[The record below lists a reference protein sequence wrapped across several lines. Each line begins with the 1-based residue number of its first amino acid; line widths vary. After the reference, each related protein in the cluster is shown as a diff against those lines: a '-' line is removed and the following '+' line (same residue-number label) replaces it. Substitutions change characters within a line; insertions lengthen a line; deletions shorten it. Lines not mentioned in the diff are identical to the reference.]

1 MPRRLR
7 RVLHRAVDLIAH
19 PWHARREARRCPL
32 HPADRRQPLRAVWQA
47 RAPGCLCQL
56 APNAGDV
63 RADERRGADS
73 PHAAGACYHSLLR
86 NFSPTT
92 LSQLLSFGVLGVCSL
107 APMRRTGTAIGGKS
121 SCGALRVSGFF
132 SLLFS
137 RPTWAWFQRR
147 FTFWGGVGGRKRRP
161 QTPTIAEVWRG
172 RRPLHTSAT

>member
-32 HPADRRQPLRAVWQA
+32 HPADQRQPLRAVWQA

-73 PHAAGACYHSLLR
+73 PHAAGACYHTLLR

-92 LSQLLSFGVLGVCSL
+92 LSQLLSFGVLWFSSL
-107 APMRRTGTAIGGKS
+107 SAKRRTMTATEVNI
-121 SCGALRVSGFF
+121 SCGALMD
-132 SLLFS
+132 
-137 RPTWAWFQRR
+137 
-147 FTFWGGVGGRKRRP
+147 
-161 QTPTIAEVWRG
+161 
-172 RRPLHTSAT
+172 